1 MDLYTD
7 EEHRKGDVVDDA
19 GFELVNEAA
28 NSCMPELHY
37 ARELV
42 ARWGD
47 GGVTTTGFN
56 YLSTTRADNLC
67 IW

>member
-1 MDLYTD
+1 MEYEKTSGKGREEYSFWMDLYTD

-37 ARELV
+37 TRELV

-47 GGVTTTGFN
+47 
-56 YLSTTRADNLC
+56 
-67 IW
+67 